1 MKIIRNCL
9 LFLVIVLNTALGI
22 FSQENWEL
30 LESVETGS
38 IQAWDVDPM
47 SKVIYAKSDA
57 LIKLDSSFNIQFTQ
71 SVKEF
76 GAVTK
81 IDARHSLKT
90 LIFSEDQQSIAF
102 IDNTLTFQKGIKDL
116 SLLEVSYAT
125 NVSYSGQTNRY
136 WVFDDDNSK
145 LLLVD
150 ESRRAPQ
157 VMENLQGTLGSLSLY
172 QLMEMENVLLLF
184 DRSLGIYLFDIYGSM
199 IDFIET
205 INAKSIHYEDG
216 RLYYMTDDELVR
228 INIKN
233 RNVVRIPLP
242 EKELVSFRVLSSY
255 IFFQTPTHI
264 KKYFLKKE

>member
-1 MKIIRNCL
+1 MRNYFTFIGL
-9 LFLVIVLNTALGI
+9 LFLFVFSS

-30 LESVETGS
+30 LKSVETGK
-38 IQAWDVDPM
+38 ILAWDVDPM
-47 SKVIYAKSDA
+47 SKVIYAKNDA
-57 LIKLDSSFNIQFTQ
+57 LIKLDTSFNVQFTQ
-71 SVKEF
+71 SVKGF

-90 LIFSEDQQSIAF
+90 LIFSEDQQSVAF
-102 IDNTLTFQKGIKDL
+102 IDNTLTFHKGIKDL
-116 SLLEVSYAT
+116 SLLNVSYAT
-125 NVSYSGQTNRY
+125 NVSYSAQSNRY

-150 ESRRAPQ
+150 ENRRAPQ
-157 VMENLQGTLGSLSLY
+157 VIENLQGTLGSLSLF
-172 QLMEMENVLLLF
+172 QLLEMENVLLIF
-184 DRSLGIYLFDIYGSM
+184 DRTLGIYLFDIYGSM

-205 INAKSIHYEDG
+205 SEAKSIHFADG

-242 EKELVSFRVLSSY
+242 EKDLVSFRVLGRY

-264 KKYFLKKE
+264 KKYFLKKVR